1 MKKKWQKRF
10 MAIAVALGYQE
21 KVQAGTLTA
30 DEQRLIFAEYETT
43 HNITL
48 DADRQLNE
56 DDAVEQT
63 LLSSDEIA
71 NIAQLM
77 NVEPAK
83 APKTQKQ
90 AVEQLAKTVE
100 DQQQKIEKLSEEPE
114 TQITEKVH
122 AKGAVNA
129 ARTHAIV
136 MGHAAHS
143 ATHLF
148 GIESDLFAANKWY
161 NQLMITGKANENLS
175 EADEKMLIA
184 DFGTFAKGFTERFRE
199 LRNTNQIHSLDY
211 KQMIAGN
218 GSVDYSGLDASLGS
232 LGSEH
237 VVRRTDLIIAYLRT
251 IPTVADIFP
260 VVSNVQNKEVA
271 PTMSF
276 GELSQGYR
284 KGRYFKGSV
293 KFAAEV
299 YKVDDLMFKFQ
310 FSDMI
315 ELEKQYIGYKNQNEG
330 SAVIKWTF
338 IEWLLVYFNVGLI
351 NEQNIRRVEGIRVPQ
366 QNVASN
372 PFTLAADG
380 AIRSIQRVEDE
391 LKVLPFE
398 DLKVYTNASML
409 AYATDFFN
417 RVGTIVPST
426 AGLQIYAN
434 LKHKPWYIDLWSDKY
449 GQYTGVIVNG
459 MQLPDMHPDK
469 IIWVPNM
476 SNNNY
481 KMWITAPGNVCND
494 EDKPGEMMA
503 FVFTNEFESVLVNS
517 RWKEGSRVKAAG
529 VKYATLQALKD
540 SGRKNQWLFTNFP
553 ASALALDDT
562 ISVAANTL
570 FEITGGDA
578 DGVIT
583 VNGLDE
589 TKVYRFVA
597 TDAFATTLLK
607 KIGAFSKI
615 TADFDPAAAGDYIDL
630 YAELEDYEETIDGE
644 VCTLTRPT
652 GKLLELGRKVTA

>member
-1 MKKKWQKRF
+1 MKKWQKQL
-10 MAIAVALGYQE
+10 IALIPGLGFSE

-30 DEQRLIFAEYETT
+30 DEQRQLATAYETT
-43 HNITL
+43 YGVSL
-48 DADRQLNE
+48 DDDRRTNE
-56 DDAVEQT
+56 DVVVEQNILSPEEMSTIST
-63 LLSSDEIA
+63 LL
-71 NIAQLM
+71 
-77 NVEPAK
+77 NVEPAN
-83 APKTQKQ
+83 APQTQRE
-90 AVEQLAKTVE
+90 AVQQLVTTVQT
-100 DQQQKIEKLSEEPE
+100 QQQQIRTLSDQPE
-114 TQITEKVH
+114 TPVIPVVH
-122 AKGAVNA
+122 AGGAATA

-136 MGHAAHS
+136 MGHAAHT

-161 NQLMITGKANENLS
+161 NQLMITGKVNENLS

-310 FSDMI
+310 FTDMI

-351 NEQNIRRVEGIRVPQ
+351 NEQNIRRVEGVRVPQ

-380 AIRSIQRVEDE
+380 AIRAIQRVEDE

-417 RVGTIVPST
+417 RVGAIVPST

-449 GQYTGVIVNG
+449 GQYTGAIVNG

-578 DGVIT
+578 DGVTT
-583 VNGLDE
+583 VNGIDE

-607 KIGAFSKI
+607 KVGAFSKI
-615 TADFDPAAAGDYIDL
+615 SADFDPAAAGDYIDL
-630 YAELEDYEETIDGE
+630 YAELENYEETIDGE
-644 VCTLTRPT
+644 VCTLTRTT
-652 GKLLELGRKVTA
+652 GKFLELGRKVTA